1 MAAGDNVCG
10 ADSTGG
16 SCKQVVVSDLALAAN
31 PDAVLV
37 LGDVQYECGEA
48 SDFSSFYDPSW
59 GRSPIKSITR
69 PTTGNHEYRT
79 STDPAHACF
88 GNPPDAQAYFNYFGT
103 AAAGQVGEGYYS
115 YDLGAWHLIAL
126 NSNCGKIGGCG
137 VGSPQWD
144 WLTADLAS
152 HPNSCT
158 LAYWHVPLYSSG
170 GRATT
175 AMKALY
181 QALYD
186 ANADLVL
193 TGHDHTYERF
203 APQNANGQ
211 VDNARGIRQFVVGT
225 GGRNL
230 TSWGPP
236 AANSEVKDNDTFGV
250 LKLTLRA
257 NSYDWE
263 FVPIPGKSF
272 TDSGSTACH

>member
-1 MAAGDNVCG
+1 
-10 ADSTGG
+10 
-16 SCKQVVVSDLALAAN
+16 
-31 PDAVLV
+31 
-37 LGDVQYECGEA
+37 
-48 SDFSSFYDPSW
+48 
-59 GRSPIKSITR
+59 
-69 PTTGNHEYRT
+69 
-79 STDPAHACF
+79 
-88 GNPPDAQAYFNYFGT
+88 
-103 AAAGQVGEGYYS
+103 
-115 YDLGAWHLIAL
+115 
-126 NSNCGKIGGCG
+126 
-137 VGSPQWD
+137 
-144 WLTADLAS
+144 LAS

-257 NSYDWE
+257 NSYDWQ